1 MWLGGKGGGGSNE
14 VLTGYVTA
22 NAEASVSEALC

>member
-1 MWLGGKGGGGSNE
+1 MWLGGKGGSNE